1 MRASGAGTSTRV
13 PLTRVETLGQ
23 LFGQAP
29 HSYQLAAGAGPRS
42 GPAFGG
48 RARSRASRAFR
59 PQPRISRAARRDL
72 RRRSGLGGP
81 LAEGSRPRPL
91 RAIRL
96 TRIGSITG
104 KIGRAHV

>member
-1 MRASGAGTSTRV
+1 MCFCILFEDAPTPDVYTTSH
-13 PLTRVETLGQ
+13 TLS
-23 LFGQAP
+23 LHDALP
-29 HSYQLAAGAGPRS
+29 IS

-48 RARSRASRAFR
+48 RTRSRASRAFR